1 LGKIFISYRR
11 EDAPGDARGV
21 CDRLGRSFGEASVF
35 MDVDKLLAGQRF
47 DRELDK
53 ALSQCDV
60 LIAVIGSRWMELLS
74 GHASGGKRDFVRDE
88 IAAALKRDI
97 VVIPVMIGREANM
110 PALPRTEDL
119 PEDIRELVLYQKH
132 NIAHETFGRDSAELI
147 AAIKTVLR
155 GKYGDRSRRPIAVA
169 GAIGLVLAAL
179 LFGYWMD
186 VIPGIGSSPG
196 TVQSRSDAD
205 RAAKVA
211 EASKKAAAE
220 EAAKKA
226 AAEEADRKAA
236 EGAQRQADAEAARK
250 KAAEDAKRKA
260 EEDAAAIKAAAEEA
274 AKQAA
279 AEEAARKA
287 AQEAQRQADAEAARK
302 KAVEEAKR
310 KADEDAAAIKA
321 AEIQARKQ
329 VVEEAARRAAAEAQ
343 REVDAEA
350 ARKKVAA
357 EEARRKAE
365 ADAAEAARRKA
376 EADAAEAAGR
386 KAETDAKAAADEAAR
401 KKAAEDA
408 ALKKAAEDEAAKKA
422 EQQARLAAVTDCD
435 RLAASPYDN
444 DRPRDVA
451 GVVVGRIDVPAATA
465 ACDDAMRRYPG
476 ISRFTYQAGR
486 VALARRDHTRAVEL
500 FRASIA
506 KGSVAALSGL
516 GGLYYQ
522 GLGVEANYKEART
535 LFEKGA
541 TLGNINAM
549 YDLGVFYESGRDGP
563 KNFERARMWL
573 EKAAAGGHEGAKA
586 RLSR

>member
-1 LGKIFISYRR
+1 VIGFASLGAQGKIFISYRR

-74 GHASGGKRDFVRDE
+74 GHASSGERDFVRDE

-110 PALPRTEDL
+110 PALPRTNDL

-132 NIAHETFGRDSAELI
+132 NIAHETFGRDAAELI

-155 GKYGDRSRRPIAVA
+155 GKHGGGSRRPMAVTA
-169 GAIGLVLAAL
+169 AIGLVLAAI

-186 VIPGIGSSPG
+186 MIPGLGPG
-196 TVQSRSDAD
+196 TVTVQSDAD

-211 EASKKAAAE
+211 EESKKAAEEEAAKKAAAE

-226 AAEEADRKAA
+226 AAEEA
-236 EGAQRQADAEAARK
+236 QRQADAEAAQK
-250 KAAEDAKRKA
+250 KVA
-260 EEDAAAIKAAAEEA
+260 
-274 AKQAA
+274 
-279 AEEAARKA
+279 
-287 AQEAQRQADAEAARK
+287 
-302 KAVEEAKR
+302 EEAKR
-310 KADEDAAAIKA
+310 KAEEDAAAIKA

-343 REVDAEA
+343 REVDAET
-350 ARKKVAA
+350 ARKKAA

-365 ADAAEAARRKA
+365 ADAAEAARRKTEADAADAARRKA
-376 EADAAEAAGR
+376 EADAAEAARR
-386 KAETDAKAAADEAAR
+386 KAEADAKAAADEAAR

-408 ALKKAAEDEAAKKA
+408 ALKKAADDEAARKA
-422 EQQARLAAVTDCD
+422 ELQARLATVTDCD
-435 RLAASPYDN
+435 RFAASPYDN

-451 GVVVGRIDVPAATA
+451 GVVVSRIDVPAATP
-465 ACDDAMRRYPG
+465 ACDDAMRRYPE
-476 ISRFTYQAGR
+476 ITRFVYQGAR
-486 VALARRDHTRAVEL
+486 VALARRDYTRAAEL
-500 FRASIA
+500 YRASIA

-522 GLGVEANYKEART
+522 GLGVEVNYKEART

-563 KNFERARMWL
+563 KDFGLARIWL